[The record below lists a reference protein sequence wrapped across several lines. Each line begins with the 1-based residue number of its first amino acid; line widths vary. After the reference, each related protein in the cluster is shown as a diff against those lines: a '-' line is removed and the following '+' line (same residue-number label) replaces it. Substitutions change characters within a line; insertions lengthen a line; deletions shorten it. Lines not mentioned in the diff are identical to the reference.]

1 MGKQDKLLGKLGVA
15 RKVFP
20 WNELVTLLTQLGYEK
35 KEMSGSRVRFY
46 HKGRDA
52 LLLLHKPHPENKLK
66 GGALKSVKAHL
77 KQEGWL

>member
-52 LLLLHKPHPENKLK
+52 CCCCINLTLK
-66 GGALKSVKAHL
+66 MN
-77 KQEGWL
+77 

>member
-52 LLLLHKPHPENKLK
+52 LCSGQLIPDTVLSFSS
-66 GGALKSVKAHL
+66 AA
-77 KQEGWL
+77 